1 MSNKK
6 ILFGIS
12 FSWLRFVIGFL
23 ITFVQTPLFFKYLQ
37 KEEVGVWFLFYS
49 ASAFLQMSDFGL
61 PSAVSRAVAYI
72 KNEAVTSEQPE
83 VKFYKKFSVNDIY
96 HSAFT
101 SFIIISTIVVII
113 GTFLIILLR
122 PGFGVTQISS
132 SEISIAFAFFLVG
145 VFFNMTANIPNACL
159 DGLGDVGYD
168 SLLRIIIQTCG
179 LIAIWF
185 LLPYYPTIKTLALI
199 YLAQG
204 IFSTFIVHWF
214 LRYKHKLIFNVK
226 GKFDLSLI
234 KHLYKE
240 SIYLFINQIGGWLT
254 NQSGI
259 WIATI
264 VLGVSQIADY
274 SVQVQLLFYGL
285 SISMSIP
292 AAINP
297 YATSAFA
304 TGGVKSLHKFFFLT
318 LKISTFVVGLWIV
331 VLAVWSDSILDLWI
345 GTGHFLGYPILIP
358 LLINL
363 FLEMQHSISGGFVW
377 NTGKWPFVP
386 ATIAA
391 GILNVL
397 LGFVGCY
404 YWEFTGLAFGTM
416 LAKLLT
422 LNWYVVF
429 YALKRLEISILTYLK
444 EYLYPSIA
452 LILAIIPLSII
463 LNSLLLTYNT
473 NFNFRKLPGNIIWS
487 LSLGSIITFI
497 VWTFMYFKFVFKQN
511 EKEFIKITV
520 KKIFNK

>member
-12 FSWLRFVIGFL
+12 FSWLRFVFGFL
-23 ITFVQTPLFFKYLQ
+23 ITFIQTPLFFKYLPR
-37 KEEVGVWFLFYS
+37 EEVGVWFLFYS

-72 KNEAVTSEQPE
+72 KDVAVKSEQPE
-83 VKFYKKFSVNDIY
+83 VEFYKKYSIKDIY
-96 HSAFT
+96 RSAFT
-101 SFIIISTIVVII
+101 SFIIISSIVVII
-113 GTFLIILLR
+113 GTFFIMLLR
-122 PGFGVTQISS
+122 PGFGVTQTPS
-132 SEISIAFAFFLVG
+132 SEISTAFAIFLVG

-168 SLLRIIIQTCG
+168 SLLRIIIQTSG
-179 LIAIWF
+179 LVAIWF

-214 LRYKHKLIFNVK
+214 LRYKHKLLFNVK
-226 GKFDLSLI
+226 GKLDLSLI
-234 KHLYKE
+234 KHLYQE

-259 WIATI
+259 WIATF

-318 LKISTFVVGLWIV
+318 LKISTFVVGIWIV
-331 VLAVWSDSILDLWI
+331 VLSVWSDSILDLWI
-345 GTGHFLGYPILIP
+345 GTGHFLGYSILIP

-363 FLEMQHSISGGFVW
+363 FLEMQHSVSGGFVW

-386 ATIAA
+386 ATISA

-397 LGFVGCY
+397 FGFIGCY
-404 YWEFTGLAFGTM
+404 YWDFAGLAFGTM
-416 LAKLLT
+416 LAKLFT

-429 YALKRLEISILTYLK
+429 YALKRLEISILSYLK
-444 EYLYPSIA
+444 EYFYPTIA
-452 LILAIIPLSII
+452 VILAIIPLSML
-463 LNSLLLTYNT
+463 LNSFLLTYHVG
-473 NFNFRKLPGNIIWS
+473 FSFRKLPGNILWS
-487 LSLGSIITFI
+487 LSIGSILTFI
-497 VWTFMYFKFVFKQN
+497 LWSFMYYKFVFKQS
-511 EKEFIKITV
+511 EKEFIKSNV
-520 KKIFNK
+520 KKMWNR